1 MHNSFTLPVP
11 LIRWCHHASK
21 ESLLTHGVSLLVLSI
36 SRGMAR
42 AFSREAAMTLGYEEM
57 SVL

>member
-1 MHNSFTLPVP
+1 MHNSFILPVP
-11 LIRWCHHASK
+11 LIRSCHASK